1 MKMIDTEIT
10 LSFNPHKVKE
20 NFLKNLL
27 DFSKKTEF
35 FQKIPQSLNEENEFD
50 EIISSI

>member
-27 DFSKKTEF
+27 DFSTKKDH
-35 FQKIPQSLNEENEFD
+35 LH
-50 EIISSI
+50 ISHGYFGYQI

>member
-1 MKMIDTEIT
+1 MIDTEIT

-27 DFSKKTEF
+27 DFSKKQSF
-35 FQKIPQSLNEENEFD
+35 FKKYPKV
-50 EIISSI
+50 